1 MQIKKNS
8 CSDHFFFLQ
17 AFRQAVAKSPRD
29 VKDGVLRGQGMPDE
43 EYHSQRSGVGQ
54 PLSLVEEGEKEERVD
69 GE

>member
-1 MQIKKNS
+1 M
-8 CSDHFFFLQ
+8 Q